1 MIGSIS
7 GSQEVHFPQYSNP
20 GRHCGSLLNF
30 DVEDEA
36 IISAQAKILNE
47 LEKFNAGA
55 GNELELALASVTG
68 EIQVEAAATV
78 IKTKDEMMDA
88 VMDIID

>member
-1 MIGSIS
+1 MIGNIT
-7 GSQEVHFPQYSNP
+7 GSQEVQFPQYSNP
-20 GRHCGSLLNF
+20 GRPAGSLLNF

-55 GNELELALASVTG
+55 GNELDLALATVMG

-78 IKTKDEMMDA
+78 IKTKDEMVAA